1 MSTQIKKMSLSQF
14 MDFMAENIVDTTET
28 VRISEG
34 DVTPREVLEELVNEI
49 PERGFCGRLSRY
61 LTKNKRAIKS
71 FESSFHK
78 QQFASLITSKNC
90 VDTDYMAALYLLT
103 ADEATWRSVR
113 EFVGKEGIKYDEV
126 ITPSGDGYTL
136 FCAAKDLTEGTKHIE
151 FGDLSRLQVVKP
163 SMFILLC
170 KAIAI
175 SRFGVGAVGIKPKKP
190 NEEVVIFKL
199 AH

>member
-34 DVTPREVLEELVNEI
+34 DATPREVLEELVNEI

-113 EFVGKEGIKYDEV
+113 EFVGKEGIKYEITDLLYHLMFMMVEKGVTWEEITEEERDEW
-126 ITPSGDGYTL
+126 
-136 FCAAKDLTEGTKHIE
+136 
-151 FGDLSRLQVVKP
+151 R
-163 SMFILLC
+163 
-170 KAIAI
+170 
-175 SRFGVGAVGIKPKKP
+175 KKW
-190 NEEVVIFKL
+190 NQN
-199 AH
+199 AS